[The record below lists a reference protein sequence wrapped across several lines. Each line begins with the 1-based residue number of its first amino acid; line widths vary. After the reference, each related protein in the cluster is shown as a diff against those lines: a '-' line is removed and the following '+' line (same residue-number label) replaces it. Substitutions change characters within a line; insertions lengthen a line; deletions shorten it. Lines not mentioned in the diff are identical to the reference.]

1 MIKPPKP
8 LKSSKP
14 EGDIMAG
21 PVSPQAEP
29 EAARLPAGI
38 VIGRYV
44 STDEDGRVWLRLPG
58 AETSAV
64 SAASCL
70 CDATAMAPDCRVAV
84 MFVEGRPDLPV
95 VLGPVLAEVDRPAA
109 QDAMPETIELAA
121 SKQVTLRCGKA
132 VLRLMGDGSAVIRG
146 EQVISRATRTNRI
159 RGGNVQIN

>member
-1 MIKPPKP
+1 MIKQPKP
-8 LKSSKP
+8 LKNPKP
-14 EGDIMAG
+14 DAGITEG
-21 PVSPQAEP
+21 PVSPQVAP
-29 EAARLPAGI
+29 DAARLPAGI

-44 STDEDGRVWLRLPG
+44 STDSDGRVWLRLPG

-70 CDATAMAPDCRVAV
+70 CDAAAIAPDSRVAV

-95 VLGPVLAEVDRPAA
+95 VLGPVLAEVGRPTAE
-109 QDAMPETIELAA
+109 DAIPETIELAA
-121 SKQVTLRCGKA
+121 SKQVTLRCGRA